1 MTSSA
6 GKQQDHK
13 WEVLRKSRYNH
24 TVLRRFP
31 IENHA
36 KLYFTEKPRNEAVN
50 MTGNSIKPKFVK
62 KTNKQ
67 NLPKG
72 FDISRLEIREKKF
85 LDIIKKT
92 TTTTKK
98 ASQRF

>member
-1 MTSSA
+1 
-6 GKQQDHK
+6 
-13 WEVLRKSRYNH
+13 
-24 TVLRRFP
+24 
-31 IENHA
+31 
-36 KLYFTEKPRNEAVN
+36 

-72 FDISRLEIREKKF
+72 FDISRLEIRGKKF